1 MVRSAA
7 SGDAASLGAGRGSGS
22 GSGSGAAE
30 RSLSE
35 ALCLARAV
43 AALAMTHSE
52 GDGEGG
58 DGVGGFALSSPTSIL
73 CSNQGGERRVR
84 CGAMRSHRRGG
95 GSRLMSGRALAAANA
110 EDGGGAIAKA
120 VGRFRSA
127 CLCACATSDVS
138 ATSRRTRSRCH
149 CQSASSTPRLQF
161 LSLRRAAG
169 PLRPHRISVACTF
182 SSRGESGAA
191 EHARAKQR
199 RSGSS
204 GRYVSGVQG
213 TTEALVGASG
223 RSRRNMRQVSVA
235 WRLSTAGRRPAGGF
249 VSLQKRKHR
258 GGRVH
263 GPRLGALVGGWG
275 NGAAHPG

>member
-1 MVRSAA
+1 
-7 SGDAASLGAGRGSGS
+7 
-22 GSGSGAAE
+22 
-30 RSLSE
+30 
-35 ALCLARAV
+35 
-43 AALAMTHSE
+43 
-52 GDGEGG
+52 
-58 DGVGGFALSSPTSIL
+58 
-73 CSNQGGERRVR
+73 
-84 CGAMRSHRRGG
+84 
-95 GSRLMSGRALAAANA
+95 MSGRALAAANA

-235 WRLSTAGRRPAGGF
+235 WRL
-249 VSLQKRKHR
+249 QKR
-258 GGRVH
+258 V
-263 GPRLGALVGGWG
+263 GALLAVSFRCKRENTEAAACMGLGW
-275 NGAAHPG
+275 APW